1 MRFETSSAKDALI
14 FNGKGAHVVN
24 PWRIEVDTDAEIISV
39 KKRNWHMIGTDDQTV
54 AFKRIRSITID
65 EHFVGADIHIKVVL
79 SVYCLSK
86 SDARKIKEILLAY
99 NEQGGGNTLTI
110 V

>member
-65 EHFVGADIHIKVVL
+65 EHFVGADIHIKVVGGG
-79 SVYCLSK
+79 V
-86 SDARKIKEILLAY
+86 IGILLVEIGCPK
-99 NEQGGGNTLTI
+99 NQGNFVSLQ
-110 V
+110 